1 MGRLDGKVALIFGCS
16 PNNGGTIAHFMAR
29 EGARIVA
36 NDIVPEV
43 AQETTAWLQGRGYD
57 AVAAAG
63 DATQKD
69 EAEAVVNKGL
79 EHFGHIDTV
88 VNLAGRQFRWP
99 VTEINPYDWNRQLES
114 FITGGMLTTKYTAR
128 AMIQTGNKGCIVHI
142 ISSAGH
148 YGEAGNSGYSA
159 AKAGLMNFAKGAA
172 MDLAHHGIRVNTIT
186 PYYMEHNL
194 WRFGTPSSFR
204 SRYTATAE
212 DFLRSIPMGRFPRAS
227 DLAYAAIFLA
237 SDEASFITG
246 IDIPV
251 DGGVRAKY
259 PPWQPGHYTNATIE
273 EYMSA
278 NPPRRYGELVE
289 EET

>member
-1 MGRLDGKVALIFGCS
+1 MGRLDGKVALVFGAS

-29 EGARIVA
+29 EGAKIAA

-43 AQETTAWLQGRGYD
+43 AEETAEFLRSRGYD
-57 AVAAAG
+57 AFAAPG
-63 DATQKD
+63 DASQKE
-69 EAEAVVNKGL
+69 EAESIVQRAV
-79 EHFGHIDTV
+79 ERFGYVDTV

-99 VTEINPYDWNRQLES
+99 VTEINLYDWNRQIEG
-114 FITGGMLTTKYTAR
+114 FITGGMLTTKYSAR
-128 AMIQTGNKGCIVHI
+128 AMIAAGRKGCIMHI

-159 AKAGLMNFAKGAA
+159 AKAGLLNFARAAA
-172 MDLAHHGIRVNTIT
+172 MDLAHEGIRVNTIT
-186 PYYMEHNL
+186 PYFMEHNL
-194 WRFGTPSSFR
+194 HRFGPPSSFR
-204 SRYTATAE
+204 SRYTNTAE
-212 DFLRSIPMGRFPRAS
+212 DFLRSIPMGRFPRAT

-259 PPWQPGHYTNATIE
+259 PPWQPGSYTGVDIH
-273 EYMSA
+273 EYIRQ
-278 NPPRRYGELVE
+278 NPPQRYGEPIE
-289 EET
+289 ELG